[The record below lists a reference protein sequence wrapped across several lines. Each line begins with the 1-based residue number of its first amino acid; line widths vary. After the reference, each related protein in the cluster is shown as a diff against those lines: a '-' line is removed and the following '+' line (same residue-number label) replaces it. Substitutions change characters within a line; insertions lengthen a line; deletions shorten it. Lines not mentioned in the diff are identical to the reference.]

1 MYYINTL
8 KRELV
13 DTNAYKLQPSLSER
27 VIVDGHGC
35 HTALHFGVKAKENQ
49 DKVATLY
56 WLPKL
61 HKKPY
66 KARFIANSSSCT
78 TTELSKLLTSCL
90 TAVKK
95 HVFKYCEKVYERSGK
110 NLFWS
115 IKNSGEILDKLKA
128 RDFNATS
135 LSTYDFSTLYTT
147 LPHDLIK
154 DKLIDLIERTF
165 QREGSPYLACSDRNA
180 FFTSEKP
187 KKYHAWSCQNVCDAL
202 TFLLDNIFIRFGT
215 KLYRQVVGIPMG
227 TNCAPLVADLF
238 LFCYERDFMM
248 SLSDDKQADVIDA
261 FNTTSRYLDDIL
273 NINNVYFENMVS
285 QIYPSELNKANA
297 SETEA
302 AFLDLH
308 LSISNGIVSTK
319 IYDKRDDFDFEI
331 VNFPF
336 LDGDV
341 PRSTSYGVYIS
352 QLIRF
357 ARASSYVTDFNTR
370 NKLLTQKLLKQG
382 YRYHKLR
389 KTFSKFYRRYF
400 DLISKFQVGL
410 KSLLR
415 QGLSEPDFYGDLVY
429 KLKKIV
435 GSNNFSAQFIKIISH
450 YKKIG
455 YNINVLQQ
463 TACLVVNPITVGNFA
478 FLFNCTPVGRTSD
491 SMMVPT

>member
-1 MYYINTL
+1 MPLYTSVEVWHKGLLFKLRQNGIEGKLLEWLNSYLSQRKQKVGLKSCFSCLKSIFAGVPQGSVLGPLLFLVYINDIAKHLLSLTRLFADDSSLFYSAAHIDDIAGIINHDLQLLTNWAKQWLVTFNPLKTEAVLFTL
-8 KRELV
+8 KKLDFLPQLV
-13 DTNAYKLQPSLSER
+13 
-27 VIVDGHGC
+27 
-35 HTALHFGVKAKENQ
+35 F
-49 DKVATLY
+49 
-56 WLPKL
+56 
-61 HKKPY
+61 
-66 KARFIANSSSCT
+66 
-78 TTELSKLLTSCL
+78 
-90 TAVKK
+90 
-95 HVFKYCEKVYERSGK
+95 
-110 NLFWS
+110 
-115 IKNSGEILDKLKA
+115 KA

-147 LPHDLIK
+147 LPHNLIK

-261 FNTTSRYLDDIL
+261 LNTTSRYLDDIL

-285 QIYPSELNKANA
+285 QIYPSELQLNKANA
-297 SETEA
+297 SDTEA

-308 LSISNGIVSTK
+308 LSISNDIVSTK

-382 YRYHKLR
+382 YQYHKLR
-389 KTFSKFYRRYF
+389 KTFSKF
-400 DLISKFQVGL
+400 
-410 KSLLR
+410 
-415 QGLSEPDFYGDLVY
+415 
-429 KLKKIV
+429 
-435 GSNNFSAQFIKIISH
+435 
-450 YKKIG
+450 
-455 YNINVLQQ
+455 
-463 TACLVVNPITVGNFA
+463 
-478 FLFNCTPVGRTSD
+478 
-491 SMMVPT
+491 